1 MGLDE
6 KDIKILKTL
15 EDLETTGT
23 EVVSEATGIPLSTI
37 HYRLNN
43 LRDTGV
49 IKNDRLDIDLDAL
62 GLGVTILVEV
72 FTKDDQNHTESG
84 REIAQIE
91 GVTKLF
97 FTMGGTDF
105 IALARLPDSDS
116 VERLIS
122 DFEYLDAVRR
132 TDSTFVIER
141 ELDSHY
147 PFQQYDEE
155 TLIDDLVGQ

>member
-1 MGLDE
+1 MDE
-6 KDIKILKTL
+6 KDIQILKSL
-15 EDLETTGT
+15 EELETTST
-23 EVVSEATGIPLSTI
+23 EAVSEATGIPLSTI

-43 LRDTGV
+43 LRDEGIIT
-49 IKNDRLDIDLDAL
+49 NERLDVDLNEF

-72 FTKDDQNHTESG
+72 FTKDDQSHTESG
-84 REIAQIE
+84 QVISEIE
-91 GVTKLF
+91 GVTKVF

-122 DFEYLDAVRR
+122 DFEALDEVAR

-141 ELDSHY
+141 EIDSHY
-147 PFQQYDEE
+147 PLQQYDKN
-155 TLIDDLVGQ
+155 TLIDEFVD

>member
-1 MGLDE
+1 MDE
-6 KDIKILKTL
+6 KDIQILKSL
-15 EDLETTGT
+15 EELETTST
-23 EVVSEATGIPLSTI
+23 EAVSEATGIPLSTI

-43 LRDTGV
+43 LRDEGIIT
-49 IKNDRLDIDLDAL
+49 NERLDLDLNEF

-72 FTKDDQNHTESG
+72 FTKDDQSHTESG
-84 REIAQIE
+84 QVISDIE
-91 GVTKLF
+91 GVTKVF

-122 DFEYLDAVRR
+122 DFEALDEVAR

-147 PFQQYDEE
+147 PLQQYNKN
-155 TLIDDLVGQ
+155 TLVNEFAD

>member
-1 MGLDE
+1 MDE
-6 KDIKILKTL
+6 KDIQILKSL
-15 EDLETTGT
+15 EELETTST
-23 EVVSEATGIPLSTI
+23 EAVSEATGIPLSTI

-43 LRDTGV
+43 LRDEGIIT
-49 IKNDRLDIDLDAL
+49 NERLDLDLNEF

-72 FTKDDQNHTESG
+72 FTKDDQSHTESG
-84 REIAQIE
+84 QVISDIE
-91 GVTKLF
+91 GVTKVF

-122 DFEYLDAVRR
+122 DFEALDEVAR

-147 PFQQYDEE
+147 PLQQYNKN
-155 TLIDDLVGQ
+155 TLINEFTD